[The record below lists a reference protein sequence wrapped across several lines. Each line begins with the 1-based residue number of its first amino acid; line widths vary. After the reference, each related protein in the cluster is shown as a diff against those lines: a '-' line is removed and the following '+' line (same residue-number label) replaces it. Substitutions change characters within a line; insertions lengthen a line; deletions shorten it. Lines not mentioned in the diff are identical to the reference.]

1 MKFSKINRLFHRW
14 GSIIVAAPILLVII
28 SGIILLLKKE
38 SGWIQPPTKRG
49 SSKELTVSFDTILQK
64 AQSVEEAEISGW
76 GDIARLD
83 VRPSKGIIKVRAA
96 NGWEI
101 QLDSKTADI
110 LQVAYRRTDLIESLH
125 DGTFFHDKVKL
136 WLFFPSALILLGLWL
151 TGIYLF
157 LLPSLT
163 RRRRKKTKDLDFP
176 M

>member
-14 GSIIVAAPILLVII
+14 GSIIIAAPILLVII

-38 SGWIQPPTKRG
+38 SSWIQPPTKRG
-49 SSKELTVSFDTILQK
+49 GSKELTVSFDTILQK
-64 AQSVEEAEISGW
+64 AQSVDEAEINDW
-76 GDIARLD
+76 GDIARVD
-83 VRPSKGIIKVRAA
+83 VRPSKGMMKVRAD

-101 QLDSKTADI
+101 QLDSQTGEV

-136 WLFFPSALILLGLWL
+136 WLFLPSALILLGLWL

-157 LLPSLT
+157 LLPTLM
-163 RRRRKKTKDLDFP
+163 RRKRLRK
-176 M
+176 